1 MECANCGKNV
11 DRLYQYDTPGTWDED
26 NADFQYNE
34 WILYYFEER
43 NPTDLASIQKYGKKC
58 KYDTQTGV
66 CKKCLF
72 RSDFKNL
79 IKNWIEIFVEKTR
92 R

>member
-1 MECANCGKNV
+1 MECVNCGKNV
-11 DRLYQYDTPGTWDED
+11 SRLYQYCFGEND
-26 NADFQYNE
+26 E